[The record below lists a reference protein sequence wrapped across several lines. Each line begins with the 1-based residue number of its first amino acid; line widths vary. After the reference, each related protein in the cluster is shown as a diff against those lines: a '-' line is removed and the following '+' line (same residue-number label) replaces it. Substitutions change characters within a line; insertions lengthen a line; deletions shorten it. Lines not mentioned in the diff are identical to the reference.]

1 MNSKK
6 MAMVLIAVLVVGTF
20 GGIVSLWDTPENRQS
35 GVTGEFDDDPP
46 SDPDGGIPSGDPEHP
61 QGGGG

>member
-1 MNSKK
+1 
-6 MAMVLIAVLVVGTF
+6 MVLIAVLVVGTF

-35 GVTGEFDDDPP
+35 GITGVEFDGDPP